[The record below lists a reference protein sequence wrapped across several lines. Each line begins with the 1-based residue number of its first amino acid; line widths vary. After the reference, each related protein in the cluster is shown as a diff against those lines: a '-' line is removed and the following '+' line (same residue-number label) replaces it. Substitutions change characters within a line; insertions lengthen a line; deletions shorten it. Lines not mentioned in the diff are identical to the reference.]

1 MINAV
6 DPQMGARGRPIEVQS
21 LKSFEE
27 WIRSKEI
34 APIPMEREKS
44 KWENENEGGKFY

>member
-1 MINAV
+1 MPSIHKWGQG
-6 DPQMGARGRPIEVQS
+6 DDQ